1 MPTAAQLKSFVSF
14 WLLLFW
20 SVAAFAAQATFVSDL
35 RDIPPAAMAISCLL
49 AIIGGAAYTA
59 SKLAAPDVQVKS
71 VSAEVVKD
79 LLTSVVA
86 GFCVF
91 CLGSYME
98 WPSVVQAGLITLA
111 GYGGSRVL
119 EPMLAALISRGSR
132 FLGGDPAPA
141 LPSPTVAAPDSAPT
155 DAGDAK

>member
-1 MPTAAQLKSFVSF
+1 MPTATQLKSFVSF

-20 SVAAFAAQATFVSDL
+20 SIAAYAAQETFGGDL
-35 RDIPPAAMAISCLL
+35 RDIPPAAVAISVLL

-71 VSAEVVKD
+71 VPLEVLKD
-79 LLTSVVA
+79 VLTSIVV
-86 GFCVF
+86 GFIVFCV
-91 CLGSYME
+91 GSYMQ

-119 EPMLAALISRGSR
+119 EPLLAALISRGSR
-132 FLGGDPAPA
+132 LFNGD
-141 LPSPTVAAPDSAPT
+141 T
-155 DAGDAK
+155 GEAK